1 VELSQRVKV
10 TVTVA
15 FWSAFCNT
23 HSVRFWFSRVASGR
37 IRLARLPTG
46 FGASGF
52 VTRYDIIADEGS
64 ASILLGFTAVD
75 DIKASVTIIYLDRL
89 SMSARHSRAE
99 KNLDWLLGRSKG
111 FGTTYDGYRARICLC
126 TM

>member
-1 VELSQRVKV
+1 MTSSPMRAL
-10 TVTVA
+10 
-15 FWSAFCNT
+15 
-23 HSVRFWFSRVASGR
+23 
-37 IRLARLPTG
+37 
-46 FGASGF
+46 
-52 VTRYDIIADEGS
+52 